1 MTAQVLR
8 LSSAQEIFNTVEV
21 REIEIEIL
29 SIIEENDR
37 RWYSNNAYIEA
48 VKHLLSV
55 RKSVLDSKFVMDA
68 NYKSLLS
75 AFNEALI
82 AQATEMRKRVIDLHS
97 ASIYCGIE
105 SDMETIGKCFLGYK
119 YSSIHP
125 VQTMRAKKIWNIL
138 NGSYDEFM
146 PLYYNGACSFSISNN
161 EKPESIN
168 QMLYLDDCLDNWNE
182 NLDKEMTKDMHLVY
196 PFHTL
201 FTDMDFSIF
210 DLLWVR
216 DFNIEITTEVD
227 YDTYPKDVEK
237 YDDIDWD
244 KCDYFD

>member
-1 MTAQVLR
+1 MTV
-8 LSSAQEIFNTVEV
+8 QEIFNTVEV

-29 SIIEENDR
+29 LTIEENDR
-37 RWYSNNAYIEA
+37 RWCSNNAYVET

-55 RKSVLDSKFVMDA
+55 RKHVLNSKFVMDA

-75 AFNEALI
+75 DFNEALI
-82 AQATEMRKRVIDLHS
+82 AQATEMRKRAIDLHS
-97 ASIYCGIE
+97 ASINCGIE
-105 SDMETIGKCFLGYK
+105 SDIETTGKCFLGYK

-182 NLDKEMTKDMHLVY
+182 MLDKEMTKDMHLVY

-201 FTDMDFSIF
+201 FTDMDFSIY

-216 DFNIEITTEVD
+216 DFNIEITTESD
-227 YDTYPKDVEK
+227 YDSYPEGENK
-237 YDDIDWD
+237 YDDIDWN
-244 KCDYFD
+244 KGYYFD

>member
-1 MTAQVLR
+1 MTV
-8 LSSAQEIFNTVEV
+8 QEIFNTIEI
-21 REIEIEIL
+21 RRIEIEIL
-29 SIIEENDR
+29 LTIEENDR
-37 RWYSNNAYIEA
+37 HWCSNNAYVET

-55 RKSVLDSKFVMDA
+55 RKHVLDSKFVMDA

-75 AFNEALI
+75 DFNEALI
-82 AQATEMRKRVIDLHS
+82 AHATEMRKRVIDLHN
-97 ASIYCGIE
+97 ASINCGIE
-105 SDMETIGKCFLGYK
+105 CDIETTGKCFLGYK

-146 PLYYNGACSFSISNN
+146 PLYYNGACSFFISNN

-182 NLDKEMTKDMHLVY
+182 MLDKEMTKDMHLVY

-201 FTDMDFSIF
+201 FTDMDFSIY

-216 DFNIEITTEVD
+216 DFNIEITTESD
-227 YDTYPKDVEK
+227 YDSYPEGENK
-237 YDDIDWD
+237 YDDIDWNKYD
-244 KCDYFD
+244 FD

>member
-1 MTAQVLR
+1 MTV
-8 LSSAQEIFNTVEV
+8 QEIFNTIEI
-21 REIEIEIL
+21 RKIEIEIL
-29 SIIEENDR
+29 LTIEENDR
-37 RWYSNNAYIEA
+37 HWCSNNAYVET

-55 RKSVLDSKFVMDA
+55 RKHVLDSKFVMDA

-75 AFNEALI
+75 DFNEALI
-82 AQATEMRKRVIDLHS
+82 AQATEMRKRVIDQHN
-97 ASIYCGIE
+97 ASINCGIE
-105 SDMETIGKCFLGYK
+105 CDIETTGKCFLGYK

-146 PLYYNGACSFSISNN
+146 PLYYNGACNFSISNN

-182 NLDKEMTKDMHLVY
+182 MLDKEMTKDMHLVY

-201 FTDMDFSIF
+201 FTDMDFSIY

-216 DFNIEITTEVD
+216 DFNIEITTESD
-227 YDTYPKDVEK
+227 YDSYPEGENK
-237 YDDIDWD
+237 YDDIDWNKYD
-244 KCDYFD
+244 FD

>member
-1 MTAQVLR
+1 MTV
-8 LSSAQEIFNTVEV
+8 QEIFNTIEI
-21 REIEIEIL
+21 RKIEIEIL
-29 SIIEENDR
+29 LTIEENDR
-37 RWYSNNAYIEA
+37 HWCSNNAYVET

-55 RKSVLDSKFVMDA
+55 RKHVLDSKFVMDE

-75 AFNEALI
+75 DFNEALI
-82 AQATEMRKRVIDLHS
+82 AQAKEMRKRVIALHN
-97 ASIYCGIE
+97 ANICCGIAC
-105 SDMETIGKCFLGYK
+105 DIETTGKCFLGYK

-125 VQTMRAKKIWNIL
+125 VQTMRTKKIWNIL

-146 PLYYNGACSFSISNN
+146 PLYYNGACNFSISNN

-168 QMLYLDDCLDNWNE
+168 QMLYLGDSLDNWNE
-182 NLDKEMTKDMHLVY
+182 MLDKEMTKDMHLVY

-201 FTDMDFSIF
+201 FTDMNFSIY

-216 DFNIEITTEVD
+216 DFNIEITTKSD
-227 YDTYPKDVEK
+227 YDSYPEGENK

-244 KCDYFD
+244 KYDFD

>member
-1 MTAQVLR
+1 MTV
-8 LSSAQEIFNTVEV
+8 QEIFNTIEI
-21 REIEIEIL
+21 RRIEIEIL
-29 SIIEENDR
+29 LTIEENDR
-37 RWYSNNAYIEA
+37 HWCSNNAYVET

-55 RKSVLDSKFVMDA
+55 RKHVLDSKFVMDA
-68 NYKSLLS
+68 NNKSLLS
-75 AFNEALI
+75 DFNENLI
-82 AQATEMRKRVIDLHS
+82 SQATEMRKRVIDQHN
-97 ASIYCGIE
+97 ASINCGIE
-105 SDMETIGKCFLGYK
+105 CDIETTGKCFLGYK

-146 PLYYNGACSFSISNN
+146 PLYYNGACSFSICNN

-182 NLDKEMTKDMHLVY
+182 MLDKEMTKDMHLVY

-201 FTDMDFSIF
+201 FTDMDFSIY

-216 DFNIEITTEVD
+216 DFNIEITTESD
-227 YDTYPKDVEK
+227 YDSYPEGENK
-237 YDDIDWD
+237 YDDIDWN
-244 KCDYFD
+244 KGDYFD

>member
-1 MTAQVLR
+1 MTV
-8 LSSAQEIFNTVEV
+8 QEIFNTIEI
-21 REIEIEIL
+21 RRIEIEIL
-29 SIIEENDR
+29 LTIEENDR
-37 RWYSNNAYIEA
+37 RWCSNNAYVET

-55 RKSVLDSKFVMDA
+55 RKHVLNSKFVMDA

-75 AFNEALI
+75 DFNEALI
-82 AQATEMRKRVIDLHS
+82 AQATEMRKRVIDQHN
-97 ASIYCGIE
+97 ASINCGIE
-105 SDMETIGKCFLGYK
+105 CDIETTGKCFLGYK

-146 PLYYNGACSFSISNN
+146 PLYYNGACSFSISNY

-182 NLDKEMTKDMHLVY
+182 MLDKEMTKDMHLVY

-201 FTDMDFSIF
+201 FTDMDFSIY

-216 DFNIEITTEVD
+216 DFNIEITTESD
-227 YDTYPKDVEK
+227 YDSYPEGENK
-237 YDDIDWD
+237 YDDIDWN
-244 KCDYFD
+244 KGDYFD

>member
-1 MTAQVLR
+1 MTV
-8 LSSAQEIFNTVEV
+8 QEIFNTVEV

-37 RWYSNNAYIEA
+37 RWCSNNAYVEA

-55 RKSVLDSKFVMDA
+55 RKSILDSKFVMDES
-68 NYKSLLS
+68 YKSLLS
-75 AFNEALI
+75 DFNEALI
-82 AQATEMRKRVIDLHS
+82 AQATEMRNRVIVLHN
-97 ASIYCGIE
+97 ASINSGIKC
-105 SDMETIGKCFLGYK
+105 DIETAGKCFLGYK

-182 NLDKEMTKDMHLVY
+182 MLDKEMTKDMHLVY
-196 PFHTL
+196 PFHIL
-201 FTDMDFSIF
+201 YTDMDFSIY

-216 DFNIEITTEVD
+216 DFNIEITTESD
-227 YDTYPKDVEK
+227 YDSYPEGENK
-237 YDDIDWD
+237 YDDIDWN
-244 KCDYFD
+244 KGDYFD

>member
-1 MTAQVLR
+1 MTV
-8 LSSAQEIFNTVEV
+8 QEIFNTVEV
-21 REIEIEIL
+21 REIEIKIL
-29 SIIEENDR
+29 LIIGEYDR
-37 RWYSNNAYIEA
+37 RWCSNNAYIES

-55 RKSVLDSKFVMDA
+55 RKRVLNSKFVMDE

-75 AFNEALI
+75 DFNEALI
-82 AQATEMRKRVIDLHS
+82 AQATEMRKRAIDLHN
-97 ASIYCGIE
+97 ASINCGIE
-105 SDMETIGKCFLGYK
+105 CDIETTGKCFLGYK

-146 PLYYNGACSFSISNN
+146 PLYYNGACSFSICNN

-182 NLDKEMTKDMHLVY
+182 MLDKELTKDMHLVH
-196 PFHTL
+196 PFHYL
-201 FTDMDFSIF
+201 FTDMDFSIY

-216 DFNIEITTEVD
+216 DFNIEITTGSN
-227 YDTYPKDVEK
+227 YDTYPSKDEA
-237 YDDIDWD
+237 YDDLDW
-244 KCDYFD
+244 KECDYFD

>member
-1 MTAQVLR
+1 MTV
-8 LSSAQEIFNTVEV
+8 QEIFNTIEI
-21 REIEIEIL
+21 RRIEIEIL
-29 SIIEENDR
+29 LTIEENDR
-37 RWYSNNAYIEA
+37 RWCSNNAYVET

-55 RKSVLDSKFVMDA
+55 RKHVLDSKFVMDE

-75 AFNEALI
+75 DFNEALI
-82 AQATEMRKRVIDLHS
+82 AQATEMRKRAIDMHN
-97 ASIYCGIE
+97 ASINCGKECDI
-105 SDMETIGKCFLGYK
+105 ETIGKCFLGYK

-182 NLDKEMTKDMHLVY
+182 RLDKEMTKDMHLVY
-196 PFHTL
+196 PFHAL
-201 FTDMDFSIF
+201 FTDMDFSIY

-216 DFNIEITTEVD
+216 DFNIEITTESD
-227 YDTYPKDVEK
+227 YDSYPEGENK
-237 YDDIDWD
+237 YDDIDWN
-244 KCDYFD
+244 KGDY